1 MQILKI
7 IGIGIVILIA
17 VLLILAIFIPKEF
30 TISVSETINKPQQE
44 VYDYIRI
51 LKNQEKYSVWVM
63 EDPNLVPEIIGTD
76 GTVGAIQKWN
86 SKMDGVGEGEQE
98 ITAMS
103 IDRIDLDL
111 RFKRPMKGESK
122 AANILSKV
130 SENQTTLTSEFYSK
144 STYPLNLMSY
154 FMGGYI
160 IKKAQTQNLKN
171 IKKILESK

>member
-7 IGIGIVILIA
+7 IGIGIIILIV

-44 VYDYIRI
+44 VFDYIRI

-76 GTVGAIQKWN
+76 GTIGAIQKWN
-86 SKMDGVGEGEQE
+86 SEMDGVGEGEQE
-98 ITAMS
+98 ITSMS
-103 IDRIDLDL
+103 TDRIDLDL
-111 RFKRPMKGESK
+111 RFKRPMKGEAK

-144 STYPLNLMSY
+144 STYPMNLMSY

-171 IKKILESK
+171 IKNNLESK